1 MHPVPHQ
8 TETHQK
14 MAATVD
20 PAFEGA
26 GQAPG
31 VELWRI
37 EQMKPVKTSIEGKL
51 HTG

>member
-1 MHPVPHQ
+1 
-8 TETHQK
+8 
-14 MAATVD
+14 MATTAD

-37 EQMKPVKTSIEGKL
+37 EQMKPVKLPRFEGKL